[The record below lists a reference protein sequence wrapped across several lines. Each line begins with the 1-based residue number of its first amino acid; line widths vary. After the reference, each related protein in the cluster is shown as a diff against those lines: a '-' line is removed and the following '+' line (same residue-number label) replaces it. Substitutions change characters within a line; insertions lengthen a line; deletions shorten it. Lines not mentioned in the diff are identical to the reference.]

1 MIAVGVILLL
11 VAVAACPGPPRRAG
25 RFDDRQL
32 HTQSLRRFPALK
44 CHRTATRCGSIVV
57 LILLDTSAK
66 QPGRDSLPR
75 VGCILAQH
83 VTGSC
88 LPFSLST

>member
-32 HTQSLRRFPALK
+32 HTTIFEALSGIEMSPHCYTMWFYSGTNFTRYLSETAGSRFSAPGRVYTRAAR
-44 CHRTATRCGSIVV
+44 HR
-57 LILLDTSAK
+57 ILLAFQSD
-66 QPGRDSLPR
+66 
-75 VGCILAQH
+75 I
-83 VTGSC
+83 
-88 LPFSLST
+88 

>member
-32 HTQSLRRFPALK
+32 HTTIFEALSGIEMSPHCYTMWFYSGTNFTRYLSETAGSRF
-44 CHRTATRCGSIVV
+44 
-57 LILLDTSAK
+57 SA
-66 QPGRDSLPR
+66 P